1 MKSLLIFIPILLF
14 AISPFESPKARL
26 FDTSAYETKESKIIK
41 QASENEK
48 IKCRYVC
55 DKKIYK
61 EKKISEAVS
70 YYKSLR
76 SLDSESSSE

>member
-1 MKSLLIFIPILLF
+1 MKSLLIFMPILLF
-14 AISPFESPKARL
+14 AISPFESPSPKF
-26 FDTSAYETKESKIIK
+26 FDTSAYETKETKEVK

-61 EKKISEAVS
+61 EKKIGEAVS
-70 YYKSLR
+70 YYKG
-76 SLDSESSSE
+76 LDSESSSE